1 MSPREVA
8 WWAIVLVGAG
18 TFAVR
23 ASFLVLA
30 EKVAA
35 VPPAA
40 QDALRMVPAAALAA
54 LVAPALLRPDGQ
66 WDPVGPRA
74 LAGLVALA
82 VAWRTR
88 SPSATIVVGLV
99 AVVLLELAIG

>member
-8 WWAIVLVGAG
+8 WWAIVAIGAG

-54 LVAPALLRPDGQ
+54 LVAPAVLRPDGD
-66 WDPVGPRA
+66 WDPLGPRA
-74 LAGLVALA
+74 LAGLVALG

-88 SPSATIVVGLV
+88 SPAATIVVGLV
-99 AVVLLELAIG
+99 AVVVLDLVLT